1 MNWGALGLILVFLNA
16 LAETPVSEIAVGDQ
30 LPSLRGEFLTGRT
43 AVLPQAASG
52 RVALLML
59 GFTYDSRFSVEA
71 WEKRFR
77 QDFGSEPRV
86 TFFEIPMIGGLATLG
101 KWFIDSGMRR
111 ETPKADQENLITV
124 YGGTDSWKQRV
135 GFHDPRIAYLLLIDQ
150 NGKVVW
156 RYAGNIDEEPYR
168 ALSSQLV
175 RLLAREMNGRPTDP

>member
-1 MNWGALGLILVFLNA
+1 MNWGALGLIVVFLNA
-16 LAETPVSEIAVGDQ
+16 LAATPVTEIAVGDQ
-30 LPSLRGEFLTGRT
+30 LPPIRGEFLTGRI
-43 AVLPQAASG
+43 AVLPQVASG
-52 RVALLML
+52 RAALLML

-71 WEKRFR
+71 WAKRFR
-77 QDFGSEPRV
+77 KDFGSEPRV

-111 ETPKADQENLITV
+111 GTPKADQENVITV

-135 GFHDPRIAYLLLIDQ
+135 GFHDPRVAYLLLIDQ

-175 RLLAREMNGRPTDP
+175 KLLAGK

>member
-1 MNWGALGLILVFLNA
+1 
-16 LAETPVSEIAVGDQ
+16 
-30 LPSLRGEFLTGRT
+30 
-43 AVLPQAASG
+43 
-52 RVALLML
+52 ML

-71 WEKRFR
+71 WAKRFR
-77 QDFGSEPRV
+77 KDFGSEPRV
-86 TFFEIPMIGGLATLG
+86 TFFEIPMNGGLATLG

-111 ETPKADQENLITV
+111 GTPKADQGNVITV

-135 GFHDPRIAYLLLIDQ
+135 AFHDPRVAYLLLIDQ

-175 RLLAREMNGRPTDP
+175 KLLAGK